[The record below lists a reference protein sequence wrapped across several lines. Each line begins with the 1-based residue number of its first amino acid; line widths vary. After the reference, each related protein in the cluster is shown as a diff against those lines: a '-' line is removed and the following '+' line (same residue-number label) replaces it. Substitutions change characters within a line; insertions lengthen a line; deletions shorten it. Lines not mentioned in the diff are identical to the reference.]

1 MAQASLNPGVG
12 TYVKDALAP
21 QLADGSTV
29 STTSNGAWTA
39 VERPWDV
46 AVVMAT
52 GTVTGT
58 GSVEV
63 AIEAADDASG
73 TNSVVVGA
81 FGTVAATDDDQER
94 ILVSSTHK
102 PYMRAV
108 YTVTGTVGL
117 PAVIDVRDADFNL
130 SEGRTA

>member
-46 AVVMAT
+46 AVVLAT